1 MDVNQFK
8 KGNPEKIVIIGLG
21 YVGLPLAVLFDTKY
35 NVIGYDINP
44 RRIKELKEGYDR
56 TKEVE
61 PEKLKNCQIDFTDN
75 PEKISQ
81 AKVIIVTVPTPID
94 EHNIPD
100 LRPILSAS
108 KTVGKYMKKGSIVV
122 YESTVYPGLTEEE
135 CVPILEKES
144 GLKWKEDFN
153 VGYSPER
160 VNPGDKQHTID
171 KIKKVV
177 AGDTPEITEFLA
189 GLYGEVITAGIH
201 KAPNIKTAEAA
212 KVIENTQ
219 RDLNIALMNELSII
233 FNKMGIDTK
242 EVLEAAST
250 KWNFLR
256 FEPGLVGGHCQIGS
270 EYITV
275 KQGNKIF
282 ETTFKDF
289 VEKIKPKKI
298 VNFYGTDLIFP
309 QESIE
314 VLSFDPVKENFDFL
328 PVRVFTKR
336 KYDNLLK
343 IKLSSGQEI
352 VVSDKHPFI
361 VKNKDSY
368 DGKLACQLQKGDEI
382 PLTSKLPT
390 IYKNQEI
397 NLIDTIKDTNLIDKL
412 RIKPINKKWKD
423 FDKFT
428 NYIAKNYL
436 GKKVSNYFYNNYLP
450 LKEYLKIR
458 EYFIKHY
465 SEKDL
470 VIVSGRGPSFG
481 SMPAV
486 IEVDTEFARFVGY
499 YLSEGCLTQ
508 DKKSSR
514 IRLTL
519 NKQERQLLQDIK
531 SILSR
536 WRISYSIYE
545 DKKFDSLT
553 IKISNKVFGYLIEKL
568 ELGKNSYDTKIP
580 DILMYN
586 TDEVRIELLKGLF
599 RGDGGV
605 SVCKGTPKIS
615 YFTSSKVLYHQITLL
630 LLNFG
635 IFPFHQKRK
644 GYIEIYKI
652 SDLRKMKDFFLDS
665 KREKLENALQTKKDG
680 ESKNYYIDDK
690 FFIVKVKEIQP
701 LKDEEYV
708 YSLEV
713 PKSKNYITTGGV
725 ITHNCIGVDPY
736 YLTFKAQAIGYHPEV
751 ILAGRRINDYMG
763 KYVAENTVKK
773 LIKAGK
779 PVKGSKVLILGL
791 TFKENISD
799 IRNTKVI
806 DVYNELKE
814 YGVEVYI
821 YDPYAYPDE
830 VKHEYGIELLDNIE
844 KHTPYDA
851 VIVAVKHKPF
861 IEELDF
867 KQYKKLMNNGGIPI
881 LIDVK
886 GIYNKEKA
894 LKEGFLYWRL

>member
-256 FEPGLVGGHCQIGS
+256 FEPGLVGGHCIG
-270 EYITV
+270 I
-275 KQGNKIF
+275 
-282 ETTFKDF
+282 
-289 VEKIKPKKI
+289 
-298 VNFYGTDLIFP
+298 
-309 QESIE
+309 
-314 VLSFDPVKENFDFL
+314 
-328 PVRVFTKR
+328 
-336 KYDNLLK
+336 
-343 IKLSSGQEI
+343 
-352 VVSDKHPFI
+352 
-361 VKNKDSY
+361 
-368 DGKLACQLQKGDEI
+368 
-382 PLTSKLPT
+382 
-390 IYKNQEI
+390 
-397 NLIDTIKDTNLIDKL
+397 
-412 RIKPINKKWKD
+412 
-423 FDKFT
+423 
-428 NYIAKNYL
+428 
-436 GKKVSNYFYNNYLP
+436 
-450 LKEYLKIR
+450 
-458 EYFIKHY
+458 
-465 SEKDL
+465 
-470 VIVSGRGPSFG
+470 
-481 SMPAV
+481 
-486 IEVDTEFARFVGY
+486 
-499 YLSEGCLTQ
+499 
-508 DKKSSR
+508 
-514 IRLTL
+514 
-519 NKQERQLLQDIK
+519 
-531 SILSR
+531 
-536 WRISYSIYE
+536 
-545 DKKFDSLT
+545 
-553 IKISNKVFGYLIEKL
+553 
-568 ELGKNSYDTKIP
+568 
-580 DILMYN
+580 
-586 TDEVRIELLKGLF
+586 
-599 RGDGGV
+599 
-605 SVCKGTPKIS
+605 
-615 YFTSSKVLYHQITLL
+615 
-630 LLNFG
+630 
-635 IFPFHQKRK
+635 
-644 GYIEIYKI
+644 
-652 SDLRKMKDFFLDS
+652 
-665 KREKLENALQTKKDG
+665 
-680 ESKNYYIDDK
+680 
-690 FFIVKVKEIQP
+690 
-701 LKDEEYV
+701 
-708 YSLEV
+708 
-713 PKSKNYITTGGV
+713 
-725 ITHNCIGVDPY
+725 DPY

-814 YGVEVYI
+814 YGVDVYI

-867 KQYKKLMNNGGIPI
+867 KQYKKLMNNGGAPI

-886 GIYNKEKA
+886 GMYNKEKA